1 MKYSYYFNEQ
11 VLSLGYRI
19 HNLECKFYV
28 CYTCGLERCFVG
40 RVSSISA
47 LARALRARLGRDG
60 SIFDVSVYLPGGV
73 LLCECGRF

>member
-19 HNLECKFYV
+19 HNVVCKFYV
-28 CYTCGLERCFVG
+28 CYSFGVERVYEG
-40 RVSSISA
+40 RVSSIWA

-60 SIFDVSVYLPGGV
+60 SIFDVSVYLPDGV

>member
-1 MKYSYYFNEQ
+1 MKVSYYFNEQ

-19 HNLECKFYV
+19 HNVVCKFYV
-28 CYTCGLERCFVG
+28 CYSCGVERCYEG

-47 LARALRARLGRDG
+47 LARALRARLRRDG
-60 SIFDVSVYLPGGV
+60 SIFDVRVALTSGV